1 MDRLTDIAELL
12 FLSRHRLTNNRSDY
26 RDCHADSSDMVTPE
40 LRFGSQAGFKFGLF
54 FAGSESGTNKAH
66 RICGGGVWAITA

>member
-40 LRFGSQAGFKFGLF
+40 FRSGSMLDSNLGFFSQDPNLEQIKRIA
-54 FAGSESGTNKAH
+54 FAAAASGQ
-66 RICGGGVWAITA
+66 